1 MDNLSAIKLPNG
13 TTYTLKDNNALPLTG
28 GQVTGPVTFG
38 DSVSID
44 EATIGDL
51 VVNGNTSFVQGIKA
65 NQIVPFK
72 SKTFTDVI
80 GTANNWA
87 GATFFFGSIK
97 PTSWVTTWRI
107 RYKINVYVP
116 NHLNYRQ
123 VADVMVTGTQGVHR
137 SYYSFNTIGPNH
149 VCYFHELYRLKEAG
163 FTNGYGHSLGV
174 RFYSSNYPTSTD
186 YKRTIEIEIY
196 ELTNC
201 TFDFYDNCLLYAS
214 IPGTGSTNY
223 DTYTEMDFINN
234 GLQET
239 GDANDANYQNRIYYS
254 SSTAKEVTYRYQF
267 ILRTKDKKLLPVS
280 NANNTFTIGKTYTTT
295 PFDPFGEIYYYNSTS
310 TISVDGNF
318 GNYCLYRQI
327 LADLRYGFDVD
338 TSTNKLTARKPV
350 FMTATLQS
358 DGMAVLTANGSIWG
372 VLTQSLPSTDDGLIY
387 IYLGQAYEDTNPY
400 RIELM
405 MHHPIYWYKNG
416 AVRPYIGEP
425 LTINGHTVNSDVPAN
440 ANFTDT
446 KVNMIARGTTKSYLL
461 GTTTAP
467 TSSNQAVNSVA
478 ETGVYFD
485 TTAGTLVAT
494 TFKGNLIGNVT
505 GNVSGSARSVAWS
518 GIVSKP
524 ITISGYGITD
534 AKITGGKITLGSN
547 TITPLTSSS
556 TLNAAKLSGIIPGH
570 VTAITQASTDN
581 STKIATTAYVTTAIA
596 NLPEPMIFKGSVGTD
611 GTITSLPTATTENEG
626 WTYKVITAL
635 SDPTAKIGDT
645 VISNG
650 SSWVVIPSGTDEKL
664 KVDAIT
670 SSGTYYPVL
679 STDLTTAETKKYD
692 EFFSFAHVNGTE
704 AYISVGKLNT
714 AVGRIRLYTT
724 ASGGKYGIITP
735 GTLSATRTYTL
746 PDNTG
751 TIALTSDI
759 SPLSSAIN
767 TIDDRTKTYIYDQ
780 STGSFLDW
788 VTTTFTNNGEY
799 YVVFATTNYTGWVN
813 SNLGTCLIQKRNA
826 DYYLTA
832 FVNDTT
838 ITNSQTIYLN
848 KYASNAWSGWSKM
861 PTRTEMDT
869 LTAAHCNITGIA
881 AGTAPSA
888 FVKWSLEND
897 KLPYDTT
904 FVARFSAGYYFWGIG
919 HFYKVSNQVYG
930 SAIVSRPN
938 YMCKV
943 NCYADTWTEETIST
957 RSASI
962 TYKFENLA
970 QYSPTSYYLTISG
983 VKAKVG
989 IPSGA
994 RVISASI
1001 AGWTG
1006 LGTNPA
1012 VEMISDDSMYVFFTS
1027 GISITSSSYVTVRFI
1042 YES

>member
-1 MDNLSAIKLPNG
+1 MANLSAIKLPNG
-13 TTYTLKDNNALPLTG
+13 TTYTLKDNGALQLTG

-51 VVNGNTSFVQGIKA
+51 IVNGNTSFVQGVKT

-97 PTSWVTTWRI
+97 PTTW
-107 RYKINVYVP
+107 YALWKIKFNIYIYVP
-116 NHLNYRQ
+116 GKDTYHQISEVMISGDQGTLRTYSSMNT
-123 VADVMVTGTQGVHR
+123 VANQLVYYGV
-137 SYYSFNTIGPNH
+137 
-149 VCYFHELYRLKEAG
+149 LYRLKSAG
-163 FTNGYGHSLGV
+163 FTNGYGHSIGC
-174 RFYSSNYPTSTD
+174 RFYSSNYPTDTN
-186 YKRTIEIEIY
+186 YKRTIIVDILETE
-196 ELTNC
+196 NC
-201 TFDFYDNCLLYAS
+201 TFDFYDSCLLYAN
-214 IPGTGSTNY
+214 IPGTGTTNY
-223 DTYTEMDFINN
+223 DTYSEINWCSN
-234 GLQET
+234 GLQEA
-239 GDANDANYQNRIYYS
+239 GDADTTDDRQIYFGGKTSASKGIWAGSLFMEDGEGTYQNICAASDGTITASNRTTATTKIANTSGFKIGGKVYYSNTNYGPNTNISGWGVVYNTISLFDTRYAFNTTLTTGSLTVYQPLYLVGTISNGLFYLDSIYYTQTPTDTGKIYILVGGVYD
-254 SSTAKEVTYRYQF
+254 STTSNCRMGLYQHN
-267 ILRTKDKKLLPVS
+267 PW
-280 NANNTFTIGKTYTTT
+280 
-295 PFDPFGEIYYYNSTS
+295 YYY
-310 TISVDGNF
+310 DGSKLVPYV
-318 GNYCLYRQI
+318 GNAQ
-327 LADLRYGFDVD
+327 
-338 TSTNKLTARKPV
+338 
-350 FMTATLQS
+350 
-358 DGMAVLTANGSIWG
+358 
-372 VLTQSLPSTDDGLIY
+372 
-387 IYLGQAYEDTNPY
+387 
-400 RIELM
+400 
-405 MHHPIYWYKNG
+405 
-416 AVRPYIGEP
+416 
-425 LTINGHTVNSDVPAN
+425 TINGHTINADVPSGAK
-440 ANFTDT
+440 FTDT
-446 KVNMIARGTTKSYLL
+446 KVNMIARDTTKSYLL

-467 TSSNQAVNSVA
+467 TSSNQAVSSVA

-494 TFKGNLIGNVT
+494 TFKGKLIGNVA
-505 GNVSGSARSVAWS
+505 GNVSGSAQSVAWS

-524 ITISGYGITD
+524 TTISGYGITD
-534 AKITGGKITLGSN
+534 AKIASGVITLGGH

-556 TLNAAKLSGIIPGH
+556 TINAAKLSGIIPGN
-570 VTAITQASTDN
+570 VTAITQASTNN

-645 VISNG
+645 VISDG

-692 EFFSFAHVNGTE
+692 EFFSFAHENGTE
-704 AYISVGKLNT
+704 AYIGIGKLNT

-759 SPLSSAIN
+759 SPLSSTIN

-799 YVVFATTNYTGWVN
+799 YVIFATTNYTGWIN

-838 ITNSQTIYLN
+838 ITDSQTFYLN
-848 KYASNAWSGWSKM
+848 KYVGNAWSGWSKM
-861 PTRTEMDT
+861 PTRTEMDI

-881 AGTAPSA
+881 SGTAPSA

-970 QYSPTSYYLTISG
+970 QYSSTSYYLTISG
-983 VKAKVG
+983 IKAKAG
-989 IPSGA
+989 IPSSA

-1012 VEMISDDSMYVFFTS
+1012 VELISDDSMYVFFTS